1 MYAFDTRVYFNYQNT
16 NYITYI
22 IIIYTTNIAFSVIK
36 FLLFKRTVI
45 VQMDD
50 IVICAL
56 YCII

>member
-45 VQMDD
+45 VQTDD
-50 IVICAL
+50 I
-56 YCII
+56 II